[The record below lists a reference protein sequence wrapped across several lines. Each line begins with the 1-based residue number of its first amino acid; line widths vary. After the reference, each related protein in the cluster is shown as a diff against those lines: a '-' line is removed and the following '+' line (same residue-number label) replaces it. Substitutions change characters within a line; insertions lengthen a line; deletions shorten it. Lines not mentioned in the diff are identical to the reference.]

1 MDVTGTTNPLAC
13 LDLSQNE
20 NAWVIGLD
28 RPAANSNNQ
37 APPVK
42 LFRKASASPTLF
54 KGNVYFPV
62 YQPPTGINRCNQ
74 GAAFIC
80 VADDEC
86 GTNGSTLLTELRDS
100 PDDVDRAQGNICG
113 YVRKGVLSELVI
125 FGDKLF
131 ANVAGPSEDEQ
142 TLISILSAPGEVISN
157 KGGWRDS
164 SF

>member
-1 MDVTGTTNPLAC
+1 M
-13 LDLSQNE
+13 
-20 NAWVIGLD
+20 
-28 RPAANSNNQ
+28 
-37 APPVK
+37 
-42 LFRKASASPTLF
+42 
-54 KGNVYFPV
+54 
-62 YQPPTGINRCNQ
+62 
-74 GAAFIC
+74 
-80 VADDEC
+80 
-86 GTNGSTLLTELRDS
+86 TELRDS